1 MTTNKKIFI
10 VDCDNSEIQESTM
23 RDYIEEYGELA
34 HDSAYAS
41 TIKIVEDENSF
52 FVKEFK
58 NGSSNSSNGKNV
70 IDSGIGYDTEEE
82 AEEALN
88 LFYEDYAFYNSNAPV
103 YYDTEEEA
111 EEELADLN

>member
-23 RDYIEEYGELA
+23 CDYIEEFGEQA

-41 TIKIVEDENSF
+41 TIKIIQNENSF

-58 NGSSNSSNGKNV
+58 NGSSNGKNV
-70 IDSGIGYDTEEE
+70 IDSGIAYDTEEE
-82 AEEALN
+82 AEEALD
-88 LFYEDYAFYNSNAPV
+88 LFYKDYASSNENAPI
-103 YYDTEEEA
+103 YYDTEKEA
-111 EEELADLN
+111 KEDLAEYLG